1 MILVGGGAKK
11 NNNKLDNLNDKES
24 DESYTNETVTYSN
37 SDNEDTINENNQPQ
51 ENNKISCID
60 QEFIESYDWNN
71 NNININDDIDFPCSV
86 EFLDTQISRV
96 ICESHLY
103 LLLC

>member
-71 NNININDDIDFPCSV
+71 NNINHQDDIDFPCSV
-86 EFLDTQISRV
+86 EFLDTNSSRV